1 MCPLRFLCLISYL
14 RLLYTGLLNLNN
26 RRLLHRDAAVLV
38 AAELYDH
45 HIVGD
50 VDDYAVETAA
60 GQYTVSDS
68 KACHHLVYS
77 LFLLLLRTVAHEVED
92 TTKDYH
98 V

>member
-1 MCPLRFLCLISYL
+1 MRSLSKILILSL
-14 RLLYTGLLNLNN
+14 FVNLNN
-26 RRLLHRDAAVLV
+26 VILFHWNTAVFV
-38 AAELYDH
+38 AAKLYDH
-45 HIVGD
+45 GVIGH
-50 VDDYAVETAA
+50 VDNYAVETAA
-60 GQYTVSDS
+60 GQYAVADS

>member
-1 MCPLRFLCLISYL
+1 MLFFNFFKKFDLVVL
-14 RLLYTGLLNLNN
+14 RLFNLHD

-60 GQYTVSDS
+60 GKHAVTN
-68 KACHHLVYS
+68 CHAGEQS
-77 LFLLLLRTVAHEVED
+77 CLFLLLLLLRADHQEIHNS
-92 TTKDYH
+92 KDNYH
-98 V
+98 P